1 MACGCMAS
9 GMAPTSSARFSS
21 TCPSA
26 SMTSDIM
33 APSSMDR
40 PRHHRRS
47 GPSYK
52 RYVRWAVGVVPAL
65 ECAGIRRSGT
75 PVRPRSGR
83 VGVGGASAR
92 GARDVGGVGAHG
104 GVWGA
109 GRNRRVQLGSAI
121 RHGET
126 DAIENAGRLPA
137 ATYRRGTMYT
147 TLSPC
152 FMCAGTLLHYGV
164 PRVVIGENATFLGA
178 EGLLRQQGVE
188 LVNLDSAECR
198 QLMREFITAEPAPW
212 HEDIREE
219 EHA

>member
-1 MACGCMAS
+1 MVGGYMAS

-21 TCPSA
+21 TWPSA

-75 PVRPRSGR
+75 PVRARSGR
-83 VGVGGASAR
+83 VAR
-92 GARDVGGVGAHG
+92 GGPRARRRGHG
-104 GVWGA
+104 GCLGA
-109 GRNRRVQLGSAI
+109 GRTRRGQLGGPI

-188 LVNLDSAECR
+188 LVN
-198 QLMREFITAEPAPW
+198 PAPG
-212 HEDIREE
+212 EVRQCSG
-219 EHA
+219 